1 MVTNGNMSLTNQANR
16 KRLNG
21 CSVKTILEDT
31 IMKMFK
37 KLMAV
42 ALAGVMALAVLTGC
56 GTSVNEK
63 EIIKIFNDTLKTAA
77 AGEAMK
83 EKDVKIYSVKADS
96 DMKAKAQS
104 VAEIMA
110 TDEKTTWKDQRD
122 AKKTEIQKA
131 VAGDDTT
138 NGYLVGFAPKVKYD
152 SKLYNTLD
160 SGIDALSII
169 KNSIIFENPEYE
181 AIDGAVSLI
190 GFADTTINGTTYTV
204 AVIKIPTQK
213 ASH

>member
-1 MVTNGNMSLTNQANR
+1 MERPSLGWVQ
-16 KRLNG
+16 
-21 CSVKTILEDT
+21 CETILEDT

-77 AGEAMK
+77 AEQAMT
-83 EKDVKIYSVKADS
+83 EKDVKINSVKADS
-96 DMKAKAQS
+96 GMKEKAQS
-104 VAEIMA
+104 VAKIMA
-110 TDEKTTWKDQRD
+110 TDVKEDSTWKTQLD
-122 AKKTEIQKA
+122 AKWDEIKKA
-131 VAGDDTT
+131 VAGNDTT
-138 NGYLVGFAPKVKYD
+138 NQYMVGFAPKVKYD

-169 KNSIIFENPEYE
+169 KNSKIINVK
-181 AIDGAVSLI
+181 DRKSV
-190 GFADTTINGTTYTV
+190 V
-204 AVIKIPTQK
+204 
-213 ASH
+213 

>member
-1 MVTNGNMSLTNQANR
+1 MSLTNQANR

-63 EIIKIFNDTLKTAA
+63 EVIKIFNDTLKTVAA
-77 AGEAMK
+77 EQALAK
-83 EKDVKIYSVKADS
+83 KDVKIESVKADS

-104 VAEIMA
+104 VAKIMA
-110 TDEKTTWKDQRD
+110 TDEKTTWKEQFN
-122 AKKTEIQKA
+122 AKMTEIQKA

-138 NGYLVGFAPKVKYD
+138 NEYMVGVAPKVKYD

-169 KNSIIFENPEYE
+169 VNSVTFNSVKKNTEYE
-181 AIDGAVSLI
+181 EIDGAVSLI

-213 ASH
+213 VNH

>member
-1 MVTNGNMSLTNQANR
+1 MERPSLVWVQ
-16 KRLNG
+16 
-21 CSVKTILEDT
+21 CETILEDT

-77 AGEAMK
+77 AEQAMT
-83 EKDVKIYSVKADS
+83 EKDVKINSVKADS
-96 DMKAKAQS
+96 GMKEKAQS
-104 VAEIMA
+104 VAKIMA
-110 TDEKTTWKDQRD
+110 TDVKEDSTWKTQLD
-122 AKKTEIQKA
+122 AKWDEIKKA
-131 VAGDDTT
+131 VAGNDTT
-138 NGYLVGFAPKVKYD
+138 NQYMVGFAPKVKYD

-169 KNSIIFENPEYE
+169 KNSKIINVNVDYE
-181 AIDGAVSLI
+181 AVDGAVSLI
-190 GFADTTINGTTYTV
+190 GFADVTINGATYTV
-204 AVIKIPTQK
+204 AVIKVPTQK
-213 ASH
+213 KA

>member
-1 MVTNGNMSLTNQANR
+1 
-16 KRLNG
+16 
-21 CSVKTILEDT
+21 
-31 IMKMFK
+31 MKMFK

-63 EIIKIFNDTLKTAA
+63 EVIKIFNDTLKTVAA
-77 AGEAMK
+77 EQALAK
-83 EKDVKIYSVKADS
+83 KDVKIASVKADS
-96 DMKAKAQS
+96 DMKAKAES
-104 VAEIMA
+104 VAKIMA
-110 TDEKTTWKDQRD
+110 TDEKTTWKDQF
-122 AKKTEIQKA
+122 KEKYSEVQKA
-131 VAGDDTT
+131 VVGDDTT
-138 NGYLVGFAPKVKYD
+138 NEYMVGIAPKVKYD

-169 KNSIIFENPEYE
+169 VNSVTFNSVKENTKYE
-181 AIDGAVSLI
+181 EIDGAVSLI

-213 ASH
+213 KATK

>member
-1 MVTNGNMSLTNQANR
+1 
-16 KRLNG
+16 
-21 CSVKTILEDT
+21 
-31 IMKMFK
+31 MKMFK

-63 EIIKIFNDTLKTAA
+63 EVIKIFNDTLKTTAA
-77 AGEAMK
+77 LEALDK
-83 EKDVKIYSVKADS
+83 KDVKIESVKADS

-104 VAEIMA
+104 VAKILETDVKDDSTLNSQRVAKADEI
-110 TDEKTTWKDQRD
+110 K
-122 AKKTEIQKA
+122 KA

-138 NGYLVGFAPKVKYD
+138 NQYLVGFAPKVKYD

-169 KNSIIFENPEYE
+169 KNSIIFANPEYE

-204 AVIKIPTQK
+204 AVIKTPTQK
-213 ASH
+213 VNH

>member
-1 MVTNGNMSLTNQANR
+1 
-16 KRLNG
+16 
-21 CSVKTILEDT
+21 
-31 IMKMFK
+31 MKMFK

-63 EIIKIFNDTLKTAA
+63 EVVKIFNDTLKTAA
-77 AGEAMK
+77 AEKALT
-83 EKDVKIYSVKADS
+83 EKDVKIASVKADS

-104 VAEIMA
+104 VAKIMA

-122 AKKTEIQKA
+122 AKLTEIQKA

-138 NGYLVGFAPKVKYD
+138 NTYMVGFAPKVKYD

-160 SGIDALSII
+160 SGIDALSIM
-169 KNSIIFENPEYE
+169 KNSVTFKNPKYK
-181 AIDGAVSLI
+181 AIDDAVSLI

-213 ASH
+213 A

>member
-1 MVTNGNMSLTNQANR
+1 
-16 KRLNG
+16 
-21 CSVKTILEDT
+21 
-31 IMKMFK
+31 MKMFK

-83 EKDVKIYSVKADS
+83 EENVKIESVKADS

-104 VAEIMA
+104 VAKIMA
-110 TDEKTTWKDQRD
+110 TDEKTTWEGQLT
-122 AKKTEIQKA
+122 AKAAEVQKA
-131 VAGDDTT
+131 VTGDDTT
-138 NGYLVGFAPKVKYD
+138 NVYWVGFAPKVKYD

-160 SGIDALSII
+160 SGIDALSIL
-169 KNSIIFENPEYE
+169 KNRVVFNGTNSEYE
-181 AIDGAVSLI
+181 EIDGAVSLI

-213 ASH
+213 VSH

>member
-1 MVTNGNMSLTNQANR
+1 MERPSLVWVQ
-16 KRLNG
+16 
-21 CSVKTILEDT
+21 CETILEDT

-77 AGEAMK
+77 AEQAMT
-83 EKDVKIYSVKADS
+83 EKDVKIDSVKADS
-96 DMKAKAQS
+96 GMKEKAQS
-104 VAEIMA
+104 VAKIMA
-110 TDEKTTWKDQRD
+110 TDVKEDSTWKTQLD
-122 AKKTEIQKA
+122 AKTDEIKKA

-138 NGYLVGFAPKVKYD
+138 NLYMVGFAPKVKYD
-152 SKLYNTLD
+152 SKLYKTLD

-169 KNSIIFENPEYE
+169 KNSVTFNAENTNYE
-181 AIDGAVSLI
+181 AVDGAVSLI
-190 GFADTTINGTTYTV
+190 GFADVTINGVTYTV
-204 AVIKIPTQK
+204 AVIKVPTQK
-213 ASH
+213 KA

>member
-1 MVTNGNMSLTNQANR
+1 
-16 KRLNG
+16 
-21 CSVKTILEDT
+21 
-31 IMKMFK
+31 MKMFK

-56 GTSVNEK
+56 GSSVNEK
-63 EIIKIFNDTLKTAA
+63 EVIKIFNDTLKTVAA
-77 AGEAMK
+77 EQALAK
-83 EKDVKIYSVKADS
+83 KDVKIASVKADS

-104 VAEIMA
+104 VAKIMA
-110 TDEKTTWKDQRD
+110 TDEKTTWKEQLD
-122 AKKTEIQKA
+122 AKMTEIQKA

-138 NGYLVGFAPKVKYD
+138 NAYLVGFAPKVKYD

-169 KNSIIFENPEYE
+169 KNSATFKNPKYK
-181 AIDGAVSLI
+181 AIDDAVSLI

-204 AVIKIPTQK
+204 AVIKIPTQPIQTK
-213 ASH
+213 ATK

>member
-1 MVTNGNMSLTNQANR
+1 
-16 KRLNG
+16 
-21 CSVKTILEDT
+21 
-31 IMKMFK
+31 MKMFK

-138 NGYLVGFAPKVKYD
+138 NRYLVGFAPKVKYD

-169 KNSIIFENPEYE
+169 KNSIIFANSEYE

-213 ASH
+213 VNH

>member
-1 MVTNGNMSLTNQANR
+1 
-16 KRLNG
+16 
-21 CSVKTILEDT
+21 
-31 IMKMFK
+31 MKMFK

-63 EIIKIFNDTLKTAA
+63 EVIKIFNDTLKTTAA
-77 AGEAMK
+77 LEALDK
-83 EKDVKIYSVKADS
+83 KDVKIASVKADS

-104 VAEIMA
+104 VAKIMA
-110 TDEKTTWKDQRD
+110 TDEKTTWKDQFKERYS
-122 AKKTEIQKA
+122 EVQKA
-131 VAGDDTT
+131 VVGDDTT
-138 NGYLVGFAPKVKYD
+138 NEYMVGIAPKVKYD

-169 KNSIIFENPEYE
+169 VNSVTFNSVKENTKYE
-181 AIDGAVSLI
+181 EIDGAVSLI

-213 ASH
+213 KATK

>member
-1 MVTNGNMSLTNQANR
+1 
-16 KRLNG
+16 
-21 CSVKTILEDT
+21 
-31 IMKMFK
+31 MKMFK

-63 EIIKIFNDTLKTAA
+63 EIIRIFNDTLKTVAA
-77 AGEAMK
+77 EQAMAA
-83 EKDVKIYSVKADS
+83 KDVKIYSVKADS
-96 DMKAKAQS
+96 GMKEKAQS
-104 VAEIMA
+104 VAKIMA
-110 TDEKTTWKDQRD
+110 TDVTEDFIWKKQWDTKQD
-122 AKKTEIQKA
+122 DIKKA

-138 NGYLVGFAPKVKYD
+138 NWYMVGFAPKVKYD

-169 KNSIIFENPEYE
+169 TKGVTFKQDANYK
-181 AIDGAVSLI
+181 AVDGAVSLI
-190 GFADTTINGTTYTV
+190 GFADVTINGVTYTV

-213 ASH
+213 I

>member
-1 MVTNGNMSLTNQANR
+1 
-16 KRLNG
+16 
-21 CSVKTILEDT
+21 
-31 IMKMFK
+31 MKMFK
-37 KLMAV
+37 KLVAV

-63 EIIKIFNDTLKTAA
+63 EVIKIFNDTLKTVAA
-77 AGEAMK
+77 EQALAK
-83 EKDVKIYSVKADS
+83 KDVKIASVKADS

-104 VAEIMA
+104 VAKIMA
-110 TDEKTTWKDQRD
+110 TDEKTTWKDQF
-122 AKKTEIQKA
+122 KEKCSEVQKA
-131 VAGDDTT
+131 VVGDDTT
-138 NGYLVGFAPKVKYD
+138 NEYMVGIAPKVKYD

-169 KNSIIFENPEYE
+169 VNSVTFNSVKENTKYE
-181 AIDGAVSLI
+181 EIDGAVSLI

-213 ASH
+213 KATKYLVSATDWALHH

>member
-1 MVTNGNMSLTNQANR
+1 
-16 KRLNG
+16 
-21 CSVKTILEDT
+21 
-31 IMKMFK
+31 MKMFK

-83 EKDVKIYSVKADS
+83 GKDVKIYSVKADS

-122 AKKTEIQKA
+122 AKKTEIQKAEIQKA

-169 KNSIIFENPEYE
+169 KNSIIFANPEYE

-213 ASH
+213 VNH

>member
-1 MVTNGNMSLTNQANR
+1 
-16 KRLNG
+16 
-21 CSVKTILEDT
+21 
-31 IMKMFK
+31 MKMFK

-56 GTSVNEK
+56 GTSVDEK
-63 EIIKIFNDTLKTAA
+63 EVIKIFNDTLKTVAA
-77 AGEAMK
+77 EQALAK
-83 EKDVKIYSVKADS
+83 KDVKIASVKADS

-104 VAEIMA
+104 VAKIMA
-110 TDEKTTWKDQRD
+110 TDEKTTWKDQF
-122 AKKTEIQKA
+122 KEKYSEVQKA
-131 VAGDDTT
+131 VVGDDTT
-138 NGYLVGFAPKVKYD
+138 NEYMVGIAPKVKYD

-169 KNSIIFENPEYE
+169 VNSVTFNSVKENTKYE
-181 AIDGAVSLI
+181 EIDGAVSLI

-213 ASH
+213 KATK

>member
-1 MVTNGNMSLTNQANR
+1 
-16 KRLNG
+16 
-21 CSVKTILEDT
+21 
-31 IMKMFK
+31 MKMFK

-63 EIIKIFNDTLKTAA
+63 EVIKIFNDTLKTVAA
-77 AGEAMK
+77 EQALAK
-83 EKDVKIYSVKADS
+83 KDVKIASVKADS
-96 DMKAKAQS
+96 DMKAKAES
-104 VAEIMA
+104 VAKIMA
-110 TDEKTTWKDQRD
+110 TDEKTTWKDQF
-122 AKKTEIQKA
+122 KEKCSEVQKA
-131 VAGDDTT
+131 VVGDDTT
-138 NGYLVGFAPKVKYD
+138 NEYMVGIAPKVKYD

-169 KNSIIFENPEYE
+169 VNSVTFNSVKENTKYE
-181 AIDGAVSLI
+181 EIDGAVSLI

-213 ASH
+213 KAIK

>member
-1 MVTNGNMSLTNQANR
+1 
-16 KRLNG
+16 
-21 CSVKTILEDT
+21 
-31 IMKMFK
+31 MKMFK
-37 KLMAV
+37 KLVAV

-63 EIIKIFNDTLKTAA
+63 EVIKIFNDTLKTVAA
-77 AGEAMK
+77 EQALAK
-83 EKDVKIYSVKADS
+83 KDVKIASVKADS

-104 VAEIMA
+104 VAKIMA
-110 TDEKTTWKDQRD
+110 TDEKTTWKDQF
-122 AKKTEIQKA
+122 KEKYSEVQKA
-131 VAGDDTT
+131 VVGDDTT
-138 NGYLVGFAPKVKYD
+138 NEYMVGIAPKVKYD

-169 KNSIIFENPEYE
+169 VNSVTFNSAKENTKYE
-181 AIDGAVSLI
+181 EIDGAVSLI

-213 ASH
+213 KATK

>member
-1 MVTNGNMSLTNQANR
+1 
-16 KRLNG
+16 
-21 CSVKTILEDT
+21 
-31 IMKMFK
+31 MKMFK

-63 EIIKIFNDTLKTAA
+63 EVIKIFNDTLKTTAA
-77 AGEAMK
+77 LEALDK
-83 EKDVKIYSVKADS
+83 KDVKIESVKADS

-104 VAEIMA
+104 VAKIMA
-110 TDEKTTWKDQRD
+110 TDEKTTWKEQFN
-122 AKKTEIQKA
+122 AKMTEIQKA

-138 NGYLVGFAPKVKYD
+138 NEYMVGVAPKVKYD

-169 KNSIIFENPEYE
+169 VKSVTFNSVKENTEYE
-181 AIDGAVSLI
+181 EIDGAVSLI

-213 ASH
+213 VNH

>member
-1 MVTNGNMSLTNQANR
+1 
-16 KRLNG
+16 
-21 CSVKTILEDT
+21 
-31 IMKMFK
+31 MKMFK

-138 NGYLVGFAPKVKYD
+138 NEYLVGFAPKVKYD

-169 KNSIIFENPEYE
+169 KNSIIFTNSEYE

-204 AVIKIPTQK
+204 AVIKTPTQK
-213 ASH
+213 VNH

>member
-1 MVTNGNMSLTNQANR
+1 
-16 KRLNG
+16 
-21 CSVKTILEDT
+21 
-31 IMKMFK
+31 MKMFK

-169 KNSIIFENPEYE
+169 KNSINFANPEYE

-213 ASH
+213 INH

>member
-1 MVTNGNMSLTNQANR
+1 
-16 KRLNG
+16 
-21 CSVKTILEDT
+21 
-31 IMKMFK
+31 MKMFK

-63 EIIKIFNDTLKTAA
+63 EVIKIFNDTLKTVAA
-77 AGEAMK
+77 EKALA
-83 EKDVKIYSVKADS
+83 EKDVKIESVKADS

-104 VAEIMA
+104 VAKIMA
-110 TDEKTTWKDQRD
+110 TDEKTTWKEQFD
-122 AKKTEIQKA
+122 AKMTEIQKA

-138 NGYLVGFAPKVKYD
+138 NEYMVGVAPKVKYD

-169 KNSIIFENPEYE
+169 VNSVTFNPVKKSTEYE

-190 GFADTTINGTTYTV
+190 GFADATINGTTYTV
-204 AVIKIPTQK
+204 AVIKTPTQK
-213 ASH
+213 VNH

>member
-1 MVTNGNMSLTNQANR
+1 
-16 KRLNG
+16 
-21 CSVKTILEDT
+21 
-31 IMKMFK
+31 MKMFK

-63 EIIKIFNDTLKTAA
+63 EVIKIFNDTLKTVAA
-77 AGEAMK
+77 EQALAK
-83 EKDVKIYSVKADS
+83 KDVKIASVKADS
-96 DMKAKAQS
+96 DMKTKAQS
-104 VAEIMA
+104 VAKIMA
-110 TDEKTTWKDQRD
+110 TDEKTTWKDQF
-122 AKKTEIQKA
+122 KEKYSEVQKA
-131 VAGDDTT
+131 VVGDDTT
-138 NGYLVGFAPKVKYD
+138 NEYMVGIAPKVKYD

-169 KNSIIFENPEYE
+169 VNSVTFNSVEEDTKYE
-181 AIDGAVSLI
+181 EIDGAVSLI

-213 ASH
+213 KATK

>member
-1 MVTNGNMSLTNQANR
+1 
-16 KRLNG
+16 
-21 CSVKTILEDT
+21 
-31 IMKMFK
+31 MKMFK

-63 EIIKIFNDTLKTAA
+63 EVIKIFNDTLKTTAA
-77 AGEAMK
+77 LEALDK
-83 EKDVKIYSVKADS
+83 KDVKIESVKADS

-104 VAEIMA
+104 VAKIMA
-110 TDEKTTWKDQRD
+110 TDEKTTWKEQFN
-122 AKKTEIQKA
+122 AKMTEIQKA

-138 NGYLVGFAPKVKYD
+138 NEYMVGVAPKVKYD

-169 KNSIIFENPEYE
+169 VNSMTFNSVKKNTEYE
-181 AIDGAVSLI
+181 EIDGAVSLI

-213 ASH
+213 VNH

>member
-1 MVTNGNMSLTNQANR
+1 MERPSLGWVQ
-16 KRLNG
+16 
-21 CSVKTILEDT
+21 CETILEDT

-63 EIIKIFNDTLKTAA
+63 EIIKIFNDTLKTTAA
-77 AGEAMK
+77 EQAMT
-83 EKDVKIYSVKADS
+83 EKDVKINSVKADS
-96 DMKAKAQS
+96 GMKEKAQS
-104 VAEIMA
+104 VAKIMA
-110 TDEKTTWKDQRD
+110 TDVKEDSTWKTQLD
-122 AKKTEIQKA
+122 AKTDEIKKA

-138 NGYLVGFAPKVKYD
+138 NLYMVGFAPKVKYD

-169 KNSIIFENPEYE
+169 KNSVTFNAKNANYE
-181 AIDGAVSLI
+181 AVDGAVSLI
-190 GFADTTINGTTYTV
+190 GFADVTINGATYTV
-204 AVIKIPTQK
+204 AVIKVPTQK
-213 ASH
+213 KA